1 LFAEEN
7 VSIRQGVGLVL
18 VVIGIVALV
27 WGGVFWTDRDTILD
41 AGPLEIAT
49 ENRDGVAVPPVLG
62 AIALVAGVVL
72 LILPRRTART

>member
-1 LFAEEN
+1 M
-7 VSIRQGVGLVL
+7 SIRQGVGLVL

>member
-72 LILPRRTART
+72 LILPRRTAKT